1 MRDFNEF
8 VDPPY
13 FASFQIL
20 LALGVF
26 VSDEKT
32 IRKLKKLA
40 KRIHTQMESVKD
52 TMEDLEIEFEVL
64 NQLINRLEA
73 KGAQS
78 SESMD
83 VEDDYE
89 EIDLENSSTT
99 STVHPN
105 APKKF

>member
-1 MRDFNEF
+1 M
-8 VDPPY
+8 
-13 FASFQIL
+13 
-20 LALGVF
+20 
-26 VSDEKT
+26 SDEKT

-105 APKKF
+105 TPKKF

>member
-1 MRDFNEF
+1 MSE
-8 VDPPY
+8 
-13 FASFQIL
+13 
-20 LALGVF
+20 
-26 VSDEKT
+26 EKT

-73 KGAQS
+73 KSAQP
-78 SESMD
+78 SELID
-83 VEDDYE
+83 VDDDFE

-99 STVHPN
+99 STVNPN